1 MSAKSPVGLV
11 LIFAAATIYLY
22 VLSSNLP
29 HVVHSREPLNGQ
41 EEEEER
47 QESRLLT
54 FPSDL
59 EELRAIAGLLQ
70 SYRAQHAGYVLLL
83 FCSAYLYK
91 QTFAIP
97 GSSFLNILAG
107 ALFGPWLGLALCC
120 VLTAIGATFCFLLSK
135 TYGKQFVVQRFP
147 ERLSM
152 LQQKVQEN
160 RNSLFFFLLFLR
172 FFPMTPNWFL
182 NITSPILNVP
192 LMQFFFSIVIGLLP
206 YNFICVQTGCILSE
220 ISTLDNLFS
229 WSILMKLLVIAI
241 VALVPGALI
250 KHYSH
255 RHLQLGG
262 KVKNRHLDND
272 RKIR

>member
-11 LIFAAATIYLY
+11 LVFAAATAYLY

-29 HVVHSREPLNGQ
+29 HAVHGRESLSDQ
-41 EEEEER
+41 EEEER

-59 EELRAIAGLLQ
+59 EELRALAGLLQ

-97 GSSFLNILAG
+97 GSSFL
-107 ALFGPWLGLALCC
+107 
-120 VLTAIGATFCFLLSK
+120 
-135 TYGKQFVVQRFP
+135 
-147 ERLSM
+147 
-152 LQQKVQEN
+152 VQEN

-192 LMQFFFSIVIGLLP
+192 LTQFFFSIVIGLLP

-220 ISTLDNLFS
+220 ISSLDNLFS

-255 RHLQLGG
+255 QHLQLGG
-262 KVKNRHLDND
+262 KVKNGHLDND
-272 RKIR
+272 RKTR